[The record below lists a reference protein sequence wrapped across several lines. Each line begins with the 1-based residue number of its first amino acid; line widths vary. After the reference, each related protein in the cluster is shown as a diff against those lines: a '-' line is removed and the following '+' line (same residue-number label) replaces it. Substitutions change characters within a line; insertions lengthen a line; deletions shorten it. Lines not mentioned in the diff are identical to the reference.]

1 VIIKKELTI
10 MSELANPATPDL
22 QQQLIHLKQ
31 DLHRLRR
38 LSLCAILALLIGFLT
53 LFYWNQNPGLSSN
66 APLETTGLILRDVRG
81 EKRVEFKIDDTG
93 QPSLHF
99 FDQYNNDRIRLALD
113 PNGRPRLAMTDGRML
128 RLWMAVN
135 NEESP
140 ELFFHDQTSAKRA
153 ELRLDQTGSPA
164 LLMLDHEETPRAA
177 FGVDEEM
184 IPGVLLHG
192 PKESRADLT
201 ILPNGVPLLGLSD
214 INGNVVFR
222 VP

>member
-1 VIIKKELTI
+1 MLYNKSTLHRKIAEKHKTQHTYPVIIKKELTI

-66 APLETTGLILRDVRG
+66 APLETTGLILRDIRG

-113 PNGRPRLAMTDGRML
+113 PNGRPRL
-128 RLWMAVN
+128 
-135 NEESP
+135 P
-140 ELFFHDQTSAKRA
+140 
-153 ELRLDQTGSPA
+153 
-164 LLMLDHEETPRAA
+164 
-177 FGVDEEM
+177 
-184 IPGVLLHG
+184 
-192 PKESRADLT
+192 
-201 ILPNGVPLLGLSD
+201 
-214 INGNVVFR
+214 
-222 VP
+222 